1 MKFTAPELEIMHF
14 SAEEI
19 LTESTTESGPV
30 LCDAETPLDES

>member
-1 MKFTAPELEIMHF
+1 MKFIAPELEIMLF

-19 LTESTTESGPV
+19 LTESTTEPSIT

>member
-1 MKFTAPELEIMHF
+1 MKFTAPELEVMHF

-19 LTESTTESGPV
+19 LTESATTVP

>member
-1 MKFTAPELEIMHF
+1 MKFTAPELEIMLF

-19 LTESTTESGPV
+19 LTESTTTVP

>member
-1 MKFTAPELEIMHF
+1 MKFTAPELEIMLF

-19 LTESTTESGPV
+19 LTESTTTV